1 MPNSDN
7 RLWAPWRME
16 YIERELL
23 GDSDECFLCEK
34 FESKEDEKNLILMRG
49 KTSFVVMNLYPY
61 NNAHLM
67 VCPQRHLSEYT
78 ALNSSER
85 SECQEVITGC
95 MKIINSK
102 LNPDGYNVGLN
113 IGRAGGAGL
122 EEHIHWHI
130 VPRWSGDTNFM
141 PVLGQTKV
149 MMEGLEDSFIK
160 LRPDFET
167 LEISI
172 LDPK

>member
-1 MPNSDN
+1 
-7 RLWAPWRME
+7 
-16 YIERELL
+16 
-23 GDSDECFLCEK
+23 
-34 FESKEDEKNLILMRG
+34 
-49 KTSFVVMNLYPY
+49 
-61 NNAHLM
+61 
-67 VCPQRHLSEYT
+67 
-78 ALNSSER
+78 
-85 SECQEVITGC
+85 